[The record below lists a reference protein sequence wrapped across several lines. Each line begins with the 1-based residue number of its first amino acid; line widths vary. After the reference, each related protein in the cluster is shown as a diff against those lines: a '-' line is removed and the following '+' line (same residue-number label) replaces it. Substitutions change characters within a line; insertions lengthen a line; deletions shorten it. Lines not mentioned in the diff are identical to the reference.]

1 MEIWLEKKDKISE
14 FENGIHKLISRKT
27 NYQKLIKFSSLLLL
41 VSL

>member
-14 FENGIHKLISRKT
+14 FENEIHTFWCYPK
-27 NYQKLIKFSSLLLL
+27 YQKLIKFSSLLLL